1 MFEGPRGSWQKARKQ
16 RARRF
21 GVNILAKLWIRSKQL
36 RALKFSYLRIG
47 SRSRPSQ
54 YKVLRDGQIRLLH
67 LKPGHS
73 MSTIQC
79 DFSYVNLDSPGMY
92 LALSYT
98 WGRDP
103 PPIPILVNG
112 KATLVTDNLYLA
124 LLHFR
129 KRGIKT
135 LWVDFLCINQNDL
148 AERASQVSLMRD
160 VYCKADM
167 VLVWLGESNA
177 LTARAFD
184 ELHGLA
190 ELVDFDNAI
199 PTEYIRSSAV
209 QDSER
214 WRAISEVLYRP
225 WFRRMW
231 IIQEVLSA
239 RKGIVMC
246 GQDIIELGLFLN
258 IINSVHKA
266 DMLQQVL
273 SYHPNRIELS
283 DGPMRV
289 SLGQLR
295 FLLTAKFGSV
305 NPLTLWKF
313 NPTLLNFL
321 AETRWAE
328 ATDSRDKVYGILSL
342 ARTEKKLGYWHRKSE
357 KEKEWCPLTV
367 DYGIPASD
375 VFINVARA
383 VISSTNSL
391 DILRFSR
398 YDASRPQHFPSW
410 APDWAS
416 SNPQIILGHN
426 SLTTTSTNHGEPSWR
441 PSETG
446 TLSREITCLCSP
458 YYSFRDKLTMTV
470 KGIHIDTVFSISP
483 FAHPVDS
490 SIYPHQPDGSAPPDW
505 MEQKQNYLNNV
516 IKWIHD
522 CVDQA
527 TKHCS
532 PYPSASETTWTSLWA
547 LLNGIYGDEKV
558 QMPKGPQEMLRDLDN
573 VQKSF
578 AALKPH
584 LLAEQSGSL
593 DPLLQIAVN
602 VAVHHFGT
610 CLGRLPESSTACQ
623 GKKFATTA
631 GKFMG
636 LVPEEARKGDLVCT
650 VYGVE
655 APLIL
660 RECGDEKFHLIGY
673 AQIQSLAFDDAVAQ
687 ETFRAGARGAQ
698 KKRKE
703 AQIATFERGKRV
715 YTILKKTRE
724 FDLI

>member
-1 MFEGPRGSWQKARKQ
+1 
-16 RARRF
+16 
-21 GVNILAKLWIRSKQL
+21 
-36 RALKFSYLRIG
+36 
-47 SRSRPSQ
+47 
-54 YKVLRDGQIRLLH
+54 
-67 LKPGHS
+67 

-79 DFSYVNLDSPGMY
+79 DFSYINLDSPGVY
-92 LALSYT
+92 SALSYT

-103 PPIPILVNG
+103 PSVPILVNG

-124 LLHFR
+124 LLQFR
-129 KRGIKT
+129 ERGIKT

-160 VYCKADM
+160 VYCKAET

-177 LTARAFD
+177 LTTRAFD

-190 ELVDFDNAI
+190 ELADFDNAVPI
-199 PTEYIRSSAV
+199 DYIKMSTV
-209 QDSER
+209 QHSER

-239 RKGIVMC
+239 RKGVVMC
-246 GQDIIELGLFLN
+246 GKDIIELGLFLN
-258 IINSVHKA
+258 IINSVHRV
-266 DMLQQVL
+266 DMLKQVL
-273 SYHPNRIELS
+273 SYHPNRVELS

-295 FLLTAKFGSV
+295 FLLTAKFGNV
-305 NPLTLWKF
+305 NPFMLWKF

-342 ARTEKKLGYWHRKSE
+342 AQTEKNLGYWYNKDEEER
-357 KEKEWCPLTV
+357 EWRPFTV

-375 VFINVARA
+375 VFINVSRA
-383 VISSTNSL
+383 IISSTNSL
-391 DILRFSR
+391 DILRFSG
-398 YDASRPQHFPSW
+398 YDASRPQRFPSW

-416 SNPQIILGHN
+416 SKPQIILGHN
-426 SLTTTSTNHGEPSWR
+426 SFTPTSTNHGEPSWR
-441 PSETG
+441 PFKTG
-446 TLSREITCLCSP
+446 PLSREITRLCSP
-458 YYSFRDKLTMTV
+458 YYSFRDEYTLTV
-470 KGIHIDTVFSISP
+470 KGIQIDTIVSISP
-483 FAHPVDS
+483 FAHPVDTS
-490 SIYPHQPDGSAPPDW
+490 MYSHNPDGSAPPGWVD
-505 MEQKQNYLNNV
+505 QRQDYLDNLIN
-516 IKWIHD
+516 WIHD
-522 CVDQA
+522 CVHQA
-527 TKHCS
+527 TRYCS

-547 LLNGIYGDEKV
+547 LLNGIFGDENI
-558 QMPKGPQEMLRDLDN
+558 QMPNSPEEMLRDFEN
-573 VQKSF
+573 AQKSF

-584 LLAEQSGSL
+584 LLAEASGSL
-593 DPLLQIAVN
+593 DPLLQIAAH
-602 VAVHHFGT
+602 VAAHRFGT
-610 CLGRLPESSTACQ
+610 CLGRLPKSSTACQ
-623 GKKFATTA
+623 SKKFATTA

-636 LVPEEARKGDLVCT
+636 LVPEEAEKGDLVCT

-660 RECGDEKFHLIGY
+660 RGCGDEKFHLIGY
-673 AQIQSLAFDDAVAQ
+673 AQIQGLGFDDAVVQ

-698 KKRKE
+698 KKRE
-703 AQIATFERGKRV
+703 QAQISTFDGGRRV

-724 FDLI
+724 FDLM